1 VWAEDVEL
9 MAITLRT
16 DRSMCVLL
24 KTVIMSF
31 DMFWSKI
38 IILLIAGYII
48 STGQISAQISA

>member
-38 IILLIAGYII
+38 IFLLIAGYII
-48 STGQISAQISA
+48 STGQINA